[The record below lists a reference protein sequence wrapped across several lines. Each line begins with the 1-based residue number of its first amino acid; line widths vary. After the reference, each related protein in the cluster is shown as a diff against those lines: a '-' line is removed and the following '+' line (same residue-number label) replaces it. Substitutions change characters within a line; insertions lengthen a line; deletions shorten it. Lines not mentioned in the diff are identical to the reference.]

1 MRLFKTVQVTLLSWE
16 SLDQTKKL
24 LNINFRKTILQKR
37 LKFENFIWSLF
48 SLKKEFFLKK
58 IVKNCSK
65 SFETDLNIW
74 RSSILGNG
82 NGLIFLL
89 IVLFFMLQRS
99 TDCIRRVVLFHSCWS
114 QLKIIQQQLS
124 GTKVARG
131 IGIQRHR
138 QLETQVARDIGSQ
151 RHRQL
156 ETQLAG
162 DKGRQK
168 PR

>member
-16 SLDQTKKL
+16 SLDQTKKH

-37 LKFENFIWSLF
+37 LKFENFIWSF